1 MPAHIIIGAQWGDEG
16 KGRVA
21 DLLASRADLV
31 ARYAGGDNAGHTVR
45 VGDETFR
52 LHLVPSG
59 ALHPGV
65 RCVLGGGMVINP
77 LNLANEL
84 RELAERGID
93 ISPSRIALA
102 ETAHIITPAHLA
114 LDGAGEARRG
124 DSAIGTTR
132 RGIGPAYTDK
142 AARIGLRAALM
153 RKPDEFVRRVREYT
167 EQANRLLI
175 EIYDSPPVNPDETA
189 DALHAAAGYL
199 APYLDDVPLLMHRAL
214 QANNVV
220 VCEVA
225 QGTMLDLDHG
235 NYPFVTSSSAT
246 VGGAFTGLGIGPR
259 HVERVIGIA
268 KAYST
273 RVGSGP
279 FPTELTDALGDKLR
293 GTGANPWD
301 EFGTTTR
308 RPRRCGWLD
317 TVVVRYAARI
327 NDLTELMI
335 TKLDILSGFEQ
346 LQIADR
352 YICDGM
358 KLSEVPI
365 DLGMFD
371 RCQPVYESLPGW
383 SEPIRDVRTFE
394 GLPAAAQSYIHR
406 IEELTGV
413 PVTMITVGPARDQTI
428 VR

>member
-214 QANNVV
+214 QANKVV
-220 VCEVA
+220 VCEGA

-317 TVVVRYAARI
+317 TVVVRYSGRI
-327 NDLTELMI
+327 NGLTDLLV
-335 TKLDILSGFEQ
+335 TKLDILSGFEEVK
-346 LQIADR
+346 IADS
-352 YICDGM
+352 YTHDGETVTEIPSDQT
-358 KLSEVPI
+358 KLEA
-365 DLGMFD
+365 
-371 RCQPVYESLPGW
+371 CQPEYETLPGW
-383 SEPIRDVRTFE
+383 SENLAEVRRFGDLPRAAQNYIGRIEQLT
-394 GLPAAAQSYIHR
+394 GLPI
-406 IEELTGV
+406 
-413 PVTMITVGPARDQTI
+413 TMITVGPARDQTI
-428 VR
+428 EP

>member
-214 QANNVV
+214 QANKVV
-220 VCEVA
+220 VCEGA

-279 FPTELTDALGDKLR
+279 FPTELTDALGDQLR

-317 TVVVRYAARI
+317 TVVVRYSGRI
-327 NDLTELMI
+327 NGLTDLLV
-335 TKLDILSGFEQ
+335 TKLDILSGFEEVK
-346 LQIADR
+346 IADS
-352 YICDGM
+352 YTHDGETVTEIRSDQT
-358 KLSEVPI
+358 KLEA
-365 DLGMFD
+365 
-371 RCQPVYESLPGW
+371 CQPEYE
-383 SEPIRDVRTFE
+383 T
-394 GLPAAAQSYIHR
+394 H
-406 IEELTGV
+406 GV
-413 PVTMITVGPARDQTI
+413 SDGERKHGFL
-428 VR
+428 R